1 MEKGDIIIINYTATD
16 KTNNKVFDSTDKEK
30 AKTAGIFN
38 EKIRYS
44 PLSILVGNN
53 ELMKPLEEEI
63 KKMKQGEEKEILLSP
78 EKAFGERKSEL
89 IKVLP
94 MKEFITRNIR
104 PVPGLTVELNDARG
118 RIQSVSGGRVRV
130 DFNHELAGKEIEYK
144 VKLEKVITEEKEKIE
159 SIKDKF
165 FLGTNAKL
173 KQEKTEIE
181 VGFNLIIPQ
190 PQLKG
195 GFVQTIFSNFEHI
208 KKVRFVEEI
217 EKKEDK
223 KEPEKENKKAVEKDS
238 KTEKK
243 RKGKEKE
250 ENTKQEEK

>member
-16 KTNNKVFDSTDKEK
+16 KTNNKMFDSTNKEK
-30 AKTAGIFN
+30 AKEAGIFN

-53 ELMKPLEEEI
+53 ELMKPLEDEI

-78 EKAFGERKSEL
+78 EKAFGKRKSEL

-118 RIQSVSGGRVRV
+118 KIQSVSGGRVRV

-159 SIKDKF
+159 SIKEKF
-165 FLGTNAKL
+165 FAGANAKL

-223 KEPEKENKKAVEKDS
+223 KAVEKDS
-238 KTEKK
+238 KAEKK

-250 ENTKQEEK
+250 ENTEQEEK